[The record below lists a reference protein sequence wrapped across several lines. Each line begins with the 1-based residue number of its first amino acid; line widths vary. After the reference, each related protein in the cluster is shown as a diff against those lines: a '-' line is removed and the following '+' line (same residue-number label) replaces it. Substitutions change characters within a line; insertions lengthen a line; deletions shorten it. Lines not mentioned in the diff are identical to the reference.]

1 MNRYSL
7 SGGLN
12 WFFTA
17 FPLLWLSFPKQFFTP
32 TSIVV
37 ALLTFPFFLSS
48 NHANMPT
55 ILFLTN
61 SELGQASVCLAVAH
75 EFLLRPTYTIHI
87 ASFASLRVSIS
98 QLNLRA
104 ISFLPVSSRSARVR
118 PATFH
123 ILPGPSMKQALE
135 QRHNFN
141 ASKAFKLHG
150 LGFQAACQAYKDVLA
165 KMVAPWSGE
174 EYVAIYAG
182 CVDVIER
189 VGPQLVVVDPLFGP
203 GLDAVRSIGRR
214 FVVLSPNTFREHVAQ
229 PKLAGLWK
237 FPMYIFSS

>member
-1 MNRYSL
+1 
-7 SGGLN
+7 
-12 WFFTA
+12 
-17 FPLLWLSFPKQFFTP
+17 
-32 TSIVV
+32 
-37 ALLTFPFFLSS
+37 
-48 NHANMPT
+48 MPS

-87 ASFASLRVSIS
+87 ASFASLRSSIS

-104 ISFLPVSSRSARVR
+104 ISFLPISSRSARVR

-135 QRHNFN
+135 QRHNFS

-150 LGFQAACQAYKDVLA
+150 LGFQAACQAYRDVLA
-165 KMVAPWSGE
+165 KMVAPWGGE
-174 EYVAIYAG
+174 EYVAIYAE
-182 CVDVIER
+182 CVNVIER
-189 VGPQLVVVDPLFGP
+189 VDPGLVVVDPLFGP
-203 GLDAVRSIGRR
+203 ALDAVRAVGGR

-237 FPMYIFSS
+237 FPMCVFFNTDTLI